1 MLGYQL
7 VSAIETKR
15 RKNFKE
21 KVLIAVGWEG
31 NRERGTGRE
40 GCELPEHVCLLLGDL
55 EGSLGG
61 AKPEEGE
68 EGWH

>member
-40 GCELPEHVCLLLGDL
+40 GCELPELLGDL